1 MTGERKGNARTA
13 LEELG
18 VQKGM
23 IFEAIVSTY
32 SPEGQPNAAP
42 MGVTTE
48 DLTHLV
54 LRPYTTTQTYANLKH
69 RRCAVVNF
77 LTDAATFYKTAF
89 KPPEEGPMAN
99 AEWFERAEVVAAPRL
114 RKVDALLEVSVV
126 ELRDE
131 EPRAHVTCRINRW
144 ERGAPRFQPYCR
156 GTFAVIEA
164 IIHATRIQMLLAH
177 GREREAERLKELMEH
192 YQQLTTRVA
201 PDSEYPRIIEVLLA
215 RTTFWRKQPDLT
227 ESS

>member
-1 MTGERKGNARTA
+1 MTA
-13 LEELG
+13 LKELG
-18 VQKGM
+18 FRKGM
-23 IFEAIVSTY
+23 IFESIVSTY
-32 SPEGQPNAAP
+32 SPKGQPNAAP

-48 DLTHLV
+48 DLMHLV

-69 RRCAVVNF
+69 WGCAVVNF

-89 KPPEEGPMAN
+89 KPEEEGRMVSV
-99 AEWFERAEVVAAPRL
+99 EWFERAEVVAAPRL

-126 ELRDE
+126 EMRDE
-131 EPRAHVTCRINRW
+131 EPRAHVTCRIDRW
-144 ERGAPRFQPYCR
+144 ERDASRFQPYCR

-177 GREREAERLKELMEH
+177 GRESEAERLKELMEH

-201 PDSEYPRIIEVLLA
+201 PDSEFTCIIEDLLA
-215 RTTFWRKQPDLT
+215 RTARWREQPDRM
-227 ESS
+227 ESSCRQ

>member
-1 MTGERKGNARTA
+1 MTA

-18 VQKGM
+18 FQKRM
-23 IFEAIVSTY
+23 IFESIVSTY

-42 MGVTTE
+42 MGVETE
-48 DLTHLV
+48 DLMHLV

-69 RRCAVVNF
+69 HGCAVVNF
-77 LTDAATFYKTAF
+77 LTDATIFYKTAF
-89 KPPEEGPMAN
+89 KPEEGGPLAN
-99 AEWFERAEVVAAPRL
+99 AEWFERAEVVKAPRL
-114 RKVDALLEVSVV
+114 RAVDALLEVSVV

-131 EPRAHVTCRINRW
+131 EPRAHATCRVDRW
-144 ERGAPRFQPYCR
+144 ERVASRFQPYCR

-177 GREREAERLKELMEH
+177 DRESEAERLKKLMEH

-201 PDSEYPRIIEVLLA
+201 PDSEYPRIIEDLLA
-215 RTTFWRKQPDLT
+215 KTAHWREQPDLT
-227 ESS
+227 